1 MHKDFDSWSKE
12 KKRIHKEE
20 INRQYHAR
28 EIWWCSLG
36 VNIGFEQDGT
46 GEKHERPILIMKG
59 LSSHTCLVIPLTT
72 SQKMHKMRIPIGQV
86 DDKQAF
92 VVLSQM
98 RVIETKRLTNKLG
111 FLSRSHFQTIRKA
124 VRMWF

>member
-1 MHKDFDSWSKE
+1 MQKDFDGWNKE
-12 KKRIHKEE
+12 KKRIHTEE

-46 GEKHERPILIMKG
+46 GEGHERPILILKG
-59 LSSHTCLVIPLTT
+59 LSPNTCLAVSLTT
-72 SQKMHKMRIPIGQV
+72 SQKRHKMRIPIGTV
-86 DDKQAF
+86 EGKRAF
-92 VVLSQM
+92 VILSQM
-98 RVIETKRLTNKLG
+98 RVIDTKRLTNKLG
-111 FLSRSHFQTIRKA
+111 FLSHSRFKTIRKA